1 MITNPHKL
9 QAGPELGAVTGSAY
23 VVRGYA
29 LVPHEVEI
37 TVEAES
43 PRQAMQKAK
52 RIFERGPARHRFIVR
67 GSEDLSAA
75 FDFEPNEAKP
85 PLGQNA

>member
-1 MITNPHKL
+1 M
-9 QAGPELGAVTGSAY
+9 AGSAY

-43 PRQAMQKAK
+43 PRRAMQKAR

-85 PLGQNA
+85 PIGQND